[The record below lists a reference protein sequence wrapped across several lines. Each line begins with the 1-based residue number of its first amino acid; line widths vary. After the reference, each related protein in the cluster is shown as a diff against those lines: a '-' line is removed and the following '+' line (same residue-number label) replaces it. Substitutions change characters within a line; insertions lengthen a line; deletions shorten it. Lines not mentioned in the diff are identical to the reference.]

1 MPVRLVGTDLANIDL
16 ASTFI
21 TSSVNLT
28 ATSSA
33 TGSVAVTVGPF
44 TVINEGLYYVEVYT
58 PQLTKGTT
66 NVDLEL
72 WDGTPGTGTMIST
85 LSGHLA
91 ANDVNFRV
99 TVQVN
104 LAAGA
109 HTLKVAGFVD
119 AGTGVFTAGAG
130 TATGNNPRGYCRVF
144 PA

>member
-1 MPVRLVGTDLANIDL
+1 MPVRIVGTDIANIDL
-16 ASTFI
+16 AATFI

-44 TVINEGLYYVEVYT
+44 SVVNEGSYYVQVYT
-58 PQLTKGTT
+58 PNLTKGTT

-85 LSGHLA
+85 LTGHLA
-91 ANDVNFRV
+91 ATVIPLMVIVKV
-99 TVQVN
+99 T
-104 LAAGA
+104 LAAGS

-130 TATGNNPRGYCRVF
+130 SATGNNPVGFCRVY

>member
-21 TSSVNLT
+21 TSPVTLS

-33 TGSVAVTVGPF
+33 TGTVAITVGPF
-44 TVINEGLYYVEVYT
+44 TVVNEGSYYVEVYT
-58 PQLTKGTT
+58 PSLVKGTT

-72 WDGTPGTGTMIST
+72 WDGTPGTGTMIQT

-99 TVQVN
+99 TVKVS
-104 LAAGA
+104 LSAGS

-119 AGTGVFTAGAG
+119 GGSGTFSAGAG
-130 TATGNNPRGYCRVF
+130 TATGNNPPGYCRVF